1 VDGQGPQLVLEL
13 LDVEHHQPAVQFD
26 VRGSSEQPSA
36 ERSLDVALEPH
47 GQAGDDLTR
56 HVAKNHVQVLQEW
69 RWPAMRGHVGGD
81 PGLCIRPVDGAVEH
95 GPFVVVERAGSARRV
110 ARATQHDFEQAEQCC
125 HALGEGIRLGTVAI
139 PPDILGRQWQVEGID
154 AVGRRCCQPHH
165 QPTGRLG
172 NTAVLVFGV
181 DDDAVGAV
189 DELPQDMQ
197 LAEEA
202 LAGAG
207 GRHDDQVGIVQ

>member
-1 VDGQGPQLVLEL
+1 MGGLALEALGDPTRRAIFERLVVRPRSVRALA
-13 LDVEHHQPAVQFD
+13 DVVPVSRPAVSQHLKVLKQFGLVVD
-26 VRGSSEQPSA
+26 RA
-36 ERSLDVALEPH
+36 EGTRRIYRVDPAGVA
-47 GQAGDDLTR
+47 
-56 HVAKNHVQVLQEW
+56 
-69 RWPAMRGHVGGD
+69 AMREYLD
-81 PGLCIRPVDGAVEH
+81 QMWD
-95 GPFVVVERAGSARRV
+95 
-110 ARATQHDFEQAEQCC
+110 DFEQAEQDC
-125 HALGEGIRLGTVAI
+125 HALGEGILFGTVAI
-139 PPDILGRQWQVEGID
+139 SPDILGRQWQVEGID

-165 QPTGRLG
+165 LPTGRLG

-207 GRHDDQVGIVQ
+207 GRHDDQVGCRGNS